1 MNDIWSMGVVIY
13 ALLTGE
19 LPFINDEDVKLVET
33 SQKKS
38 NTIREPKERLERKE
52 KPLMKKK
59 SMNLEIKAK

>member
-19 LPFINDEDVKLVET
+19 LPFINDEDVKLVEA

-38 NTIREPKERLERKE
+38 KMIREPKERLERKE